1 MGAHSIRNSE
11 GFWVPELWKQIQHFE
26 SKKWKKKEKGFDNS
40 SQHLKTMLRG
50 VYIQNILLTNA
61 VWQQET
67 VSPLEDEVE
76 LLFFLGLG
84 T

>member
-1 MGAHSIRNSE
+1 M
-11 GFWVPELWKQIQHFE
+11 K
-26 SKKWKKKEKGFDNS
+26 KKKEKGFDNS

-84 T
+84 TYWYTYQKRTFLLLSVK

>member
-1 MGAHSIRNSE
+1 MDAHNIRNSE
-11 GFWVPELWKQIQHFE
+11 GLWFRERWKQIQHFE
-26 SKKWKKKEKGFDNS
+26 SKQMEKKKEFDNS

-50 VYIQNILLTNA
+50 VYIHNILLTNA

-84 T
+84 A

>member
-1 MGAHSIRNSE
+1 M
-11 GFWVPELWKQIQHFE
+11 
-26 SKKWKKKEKGFDNS
+26 KKKEKGFDNS

-67 VSPLEDEVE
+67 VSPLEDKVE

>member
-1 MGAHSIRNSE
+1 MS
-11 GFWVPELWKQIQHFE
+11 
-26 SKKWKKKEKGFDNS
+26 
-40 SQHLKTMLRG
+40 RG
-50 VYIQNILLTNA
+50 VYIHNILLTNA
-61 VWQQET
+61 VSQQET

>member
-1 MGAHSIRNSE
+1 MKGS
-11 GFWVPELWKQIQHFE
+11 GFQNCENRSNILRVKNE
-26 SKKWKKKEKGFDNS
+26 KKKEKGFDNS